1 MNFKKIVA
9 AIAAAATAVTM
20 TAVSAFAFDMN
31 TEYTGP
37 WSQSAVIPKSELA
50 AVGGDVKVT
59 LNVEQKI
66 PLVGD
71 INSLIKPIDACG
83 DWSALT
89 WTGLTSDTAY
99 AKEDG
104 FIVVPAGATTIEF
117 VIPESMWSA
126 FVDWDGT
133 DAAAGLTFQVN
144 DVIIKSAEFSSAS
157 PAGEFKKV
165 TEAES
170 GEIMKNGAPAA
181 DTTTEASTEAPA
193 TGNAPVAAI
202 AVVMALAGAAAVAS
216 KKN

>member
-1 MNFKKIVA
+1 MKLKKIVA
-9 AIAAAATAVTM
+9 AIAAAAMAVSM
-20 TAVSAFAFDMN
+20 TAVNAFAFDMN
-31 TEYTGP
+31 TEYTGS

-59 LNVEQKI
+59 LTVEQKA
-66 PLVGD
+66 PLAGD
-71 INSLIKPIDACG
+71 INSVIKPIDACG

-89 WTGLTSDTAY
+89 WTGLTSDTEY

-133 DAAAGLTFQVN
+133 DAAAGLSFQVN

-165 TEAES
+165 SEEEA
-170 GEIMKNGAPAA
+170 GEIMKNGVPAA
-181 DTTTEASTEAPA
+181 EATTDAPA

-202 AVVMALAGAAAVAS
+202 AVVMALAGAAAVAT